1 MLLELFVFALYF
13 GWEFA
18 LGELGIE
25 VEEKEGLGDSQT
37 RNKEN
42 IKLETYF
49 IPKPTPRTLLIAN

>member
-13 GWEFA
+13 GWE
-18 LGELGIE
+18 LSGRQRGVK
-25 VEEKEGLGDSQT
+25 VEEKEGLRYIQT

-42 IKLETYF
+42 IKLDTYF